1 MSRTHKDKVQYTIA
15 SLFREIRKL
24 NGRDD
29 CYTAWDTYA
38 DYVDQWWVRG
48 RMNRSGNKRKLMAR
62 LKVQYRR
69 RARRELEREVLDP
82 FVYTR
87 KGSEAEYDHACRY
100 EGETYG
106 AQWADWEW
114 YTCGSN
120 YREDDAFD
128 EEVERC
134 GDSGYDY
141 DVPWEH
147 SWGDWVHEDD
157 RYVPG
162 YTYQDFSKSVS
173 LSELLGQRDHKSR
186 LRESLIGFIEDD
198 LRNHWVK

>member
-62 LKVQYRR
+62 LKVQERR

-82 FVYTR
+82 FIYTR
-87 KGSEAEYDHACRY
+87 KSSGLEYDHACRN
-100 EGETYG
+100 EDT
-106 AQWADWEW
+106 QEW
-114 YTCGSN
+114 SN
-120 YREDDAFD
+120 WYWYKEDVDFNSTFPEDYFGFWPRMAWHDDDDDMEKYLYPEDAFD
-128 EEVERC
+128 YHDGFTPMIDEE
-134 GDSGYDY
+134 GYAYYWDHT
-141 DVPWEH
+141 PSH
-147 SWGDWVHEDD
+147 SNAKPH
-157 RYVPG
+157 
-162 YTYQDFSKSVS
+162 DFSRGVS
-173 LSELLGQRDHKSR
+173 LGELLMSK
-186 LRESLIGFIEDD
+186 LR
-198 LRNHWVK
+198 